1 MAAVLVGMEL
11 EIPFDRIRA
20 GLGEFRGVDRR
31 FQQRGEARGVTVID
45 DYGHHPTEIRT
56 TLAAAASC
64 GFRGL
69 NVIFQPHRYSRTKD
83 LEDEFAGCF
92 EECDRVWVVDIYSAG
107 EDALPG
113 VCSPRLV
120 EKIARS
126 GHSHVKYSPSMSD
139 AVERAATALRPG
151 EALITFGAGNVWV
164 AGEELLERLRREDA
178 GSAGD
183 TRPVKVMSAHEEVK

>member
-1 MAAVLVGMEL
+1 M
-11 EIPFDRIRA
+11 
-20 GLGEFRGVDRR
+20 
-31 FQQRGEARGVTVID
+31 TVID

-64 GFRGL
+64 GFRGV

-83 LEDEFAGCF
+83 LEDEFAECF
-92 EECDRVWVVDIYSAG
+92 EECDRLWVVDIYSAG

-126 GHSHVKYSPSMSD
+126 GHPHVSYSPSMSD

-164 AGEELLERLRREDA
+164 AGEELLELLRRENVRSGGPA
-178 GSAGD
+178 TPIGITSAKEGGN
-183 TRPVKVMSAHEEVK
+183 